1 MRTIG
6 TLLGFDD
13 AARKGSGDARRTIFS
28 AGRKRGRQLSYWRD
42 RAELLASRWPRR
54 GGVMLAA
61 GFLALTGLYGGYLG
75 HGMSGMALE
84 GVETADHAVATA
96 GLKISSIRISG
107 HRMLG
112 EETIVDTLWLPLNG
126 SLLFFNAGAARERL
140 LAIPLVADASVQKL
154 YPDTLAVTITERT
167 PYARWQHDGERVMI
181 DREGVPIGGDA
192 DRLAGNLP
200 LVVGKGAAEHAGDL
214 LEKLAAYPAISVR
227 LFAAIR
233 VADRRWNLKLD
244 NGVDIKLPEKNFG
257 EALALLDQLDNR
269 DGLMQRDV
277 LAVDFR
283 LPDRVTVSL
292 SDAVSKEVREEV
304 RKRVGGKA

>member
-6 TLLGFDD
+6 TRLGFDGD
-13 AARKGSGDARRTIFS
+13 ARKGSGDARRTIFS
-28 AGRKRGRQLSYWRD
+28 AGRKRGRSLIYWRD
-42 RAELLASRWPRR
+42 LGELLLNRWPRR
-54 GGVMLAA
+54 GGMMLAA
-61 GFLALTGLYGGYLG
+61 GFLACTGLYGGYLG
-75 HGMSGMALE
+75 HGMSGMAM
-84 GVETADHAVATA
+84 GGIETADRAIATA
-96 GLKISSIRISG
+96 GLKVSSIRISG
-107 HRMLG
+107 HRMLS
-112 EETIVDTLWLPLNG
+112 EEVIVDTLWLPLHG

-140 LAIPLVADASVQKL
+140 LAIPLVQDASVQKL
-154 YPDTLAVTITERT
+154 YPDTLAVTIAERA
-167 PYARWQHDGERVMI
+167 PFARWQHNGERVMI

-200 LVVGKGAAEHAGDL
+200 LVVGKGAAEHAEDL
-214 LEKLAAYPAISVR
+214 FDALAAYPAISAR

-244 NGVDIKLPEKNFG
+244 NGIDIKLPEKNVAD
-257 EALALLDQLDNR
+257 ALALLDQLDTR

-292 SDAVSKEVREEV
+292 SEAVSKEVREEV
-304 RKRVGGKA
+304 RKRLGGKA